1 MGDCCGLAR
10 IRAVILARSGDNHA
24 MLVPPPRVPASSRRF
39 ALARPLA
46 CSLIPFFLAACQP
59 KVAVN
64 LGFGGGKIKEV
75 AVLDSGESS
84 KVAVIEVRGLIAD
97 FNRPTLLGPGVN
109 VVDRFVA
116 ELELARKDPAVKA
129 VVLRLNSPGGTVT
142 ASDTMYR
149 ELRRFREESG
159 KPVVASMSEVA
170 ASGAY
175 YLALGADT
183 IYAQPTTITASIGVI
198 FPTLNFSEGL
208 AKIGVHSRSI
218 TSGPNKDIANPLEP
232 MRDGQYAILQGMV
245 DEYYA
250 TFKALV
256 IERRHLNPDVITQ
269 ATDGRI
275 VTGKQA
281 KAWGLVD
288 ENGGLREAFEDAKRR
303 AGLDRARLV
312 KYVEEG
318 KPVQSPYASAG
329 DALPKVE
336 TNFVQIN
343 MPELNALGMTGA
355 GAYYLWMP

>member
-1 MGDCCGLAR
+1 MPPSPLR
-10 IRAVILARSGDNHA
+10 I
-24 MLVPPPRVPASSRRF
+24 PATLRLS

-46 CSLIPFFLAACQP
+46 CSLLPFLLTACQP

-64 LGFGGGKIKEV
+64 LGFGGGKIMEV

-84 KVAVIEVRGLIAD
+84 KVAIIEVRGLIAD
-97 FNRPTLLGPGVN
+97 FNRPTLLGPGIN

-149 ELRRFREESG
+149 ELRRFRDETS

-232 MRDGQYAILQGMV
+232 MRDGQYAILQNMV
-245 DEYYA
+245 NEYYA
-250 TFKALV
+250 TFKGLV
-256 IERRHLNPDVITQ
+256 MERRHLSPEVVDQ

-288 ENGGLREAFEDAKRR
+288 ENGGLREAFDEAKRR

-318 KPVQSPYASAG
+318 KPVQSPYAAAS
-329 DALPKVE
+329 DSLPTIE

-343 MPELNALGMTGA
+343 MPELNALGLGA
-355 GAYYLWMP
+355 SGAYYLWMP

>member
-1 MGDCCGLAR
+1 MAG
-10 IRAVILARSGDNHA
+10 S
-24 MLVPPPRVPASSRRF
+24 
-39 ALARPLA
+39 LA
-46 CSLIPFFLAACQP
+46 CVLLAGCQP

-64 LGFGGGKIKEV
+64 VGFGGGKIKEV

-116 ELELARKDPAVKA
+116 ELEMARKDTSVKA

-149 ELRRFREESG
+149 ELRRFRDETG

-183 IYAQPTTITASIGVI
+183 IYAQPTTITGSIGVI

-208 AKIGVHSRSI
+208 AKIGVHSRSV

-232 MRDGQYAILQGMV
+232 MREGQYAVLQGMV

-250 TFKALV
+250 AFKGLV
-256 IERRHLNPDVITQ
+256 VERRKLSPEVVAQ

-275 VTGKQA
+275 VTGRQA

-288 ENGGLREAFEDAKRR
+288 ENGGLREAFDEAKRR
-303 AGLDRARLV
+303 AGLDGARLV

-318 KPVQSPYASAG
+318 RAVQSPYASAG
-329 DALPKVE
+329 DAMPKME
-336 TNFVQIN
+336 TNIVQIN
-343 MPELNALGMTGA
+343 MPELSALGVGAA

>member
-1 MGDCCGLAR
+1 MRLFPHRALALCGR
-10 IRAVILARSGDNHA
+10 VVLARS
-24 MLVPPPRVPASSRRF
+24 
-39 ALARPLA
+39 LA
-46 CSLIPFFLAACQP
+46 CSFALVLLAGCQP

-64 LGFGGGKIKEV
+64 VGFGGGKIKEV

-116 ELELARKDPAVKA
+116 ELEMARKDTSVKA

-149 ELRRFREESG
+149 ELRRFRDETG

-198 FPTLNFSEGL
+198 FPTLNVSEGL
-208 AKIGVHSRSI
+208 AKIGVHSRSV

-232 MRDGQYAILQGMV
+232 MREGQYAVLQAMV

-250 TFKALV
+250 AFKGLV
-256 IERRHLNPDVITQ
+256 VERRKLSREVVDQ

-275 VTGKQA
+275 VTGRQA

-288 ENGGLREAFEDAKRR
+288 ENGGLREAFDEAKRR

-318 KPVQSPYASAG
+318 RPVQSPYASAG
-329 DALPKVE
+329 DVMPKVE
-336 TNFVQIN
+336 TNIVQIN
-343 MPELNALGMTGA
+343 MPELSALGVGAA
-355 GAYYLWMP
+355 GAYYVWMP